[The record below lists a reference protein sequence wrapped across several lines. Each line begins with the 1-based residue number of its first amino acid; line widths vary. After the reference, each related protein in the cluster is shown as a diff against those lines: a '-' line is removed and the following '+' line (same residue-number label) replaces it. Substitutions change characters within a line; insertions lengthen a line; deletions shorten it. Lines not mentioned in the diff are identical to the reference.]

1 MPYVKIEITRDG
13 VTREQKA
20 ALIRET
26 TEMLVRILNK
36 DPATTFVLIEEVD
49 LDNWGIAGESVAVR
63 RGLVPR
69 TAG

>member
-26 TEMLVRILNK
+26 TEMLVRVLNK
-36 DPATTFVLIEEVD
+36 DPATTFVLIEEVE

-63 RGLVPR
+63 RGLAR
-69 TAG
+69 SE